1 VVRWSRF
8 LAFLLLTA
16 VILGGAGLTTKKI
29 WSHIPLGLDLR
40 GGFDVLYKIQPTK
53 DQKVNAAAQSAT
65 IAALDQRLA
74 SMNYTDPII
83 TAEGTDRVRVQLAGV
98 FNQDEVKRALVQE
111 AKLEFRAPDDKTV
124 LLTGADLKNNAQY
137 ETDPQT
143 NAPVV
148 AVEFKDPQKFADVTK
163 KYVGQPIGI
172 WLNGQLL
179 SKPTVQDVITSG
191 KSIITGMGSPK
202 EAIQLAQLLNAGA
215 LPFPLEQISS
225 TTVGPSLGESALRAT
240 LIAGGL
246 GIALIFLFMIVMYRI
261 PGLVA
266 DIALVAYIVL
276 ILGTFAGMHLTL
288 TLPGLA
294 ALVLGVGMAV
304 DANIITYER
313 IKDEL
318 RNGKSILSASI
329 SGSRRA
335 LRTILDSNIT
345 TLIAGIVMY
354 YFGTGAIKS
363 FAEALI
369 AGIVVSLITAVF
381 LSRLLLMLLMR
392 SNIIKNVKFIY
403 SGKGVQAK

>member
-8 LAFLLLTA
+8 LAFLLLAA
-16 VILGGAGLTTKKI
+16 VILGGAGFTTKKI
-29 WSHIPLGLDLR
+29 WNQIPLGLDLR

-111 AKLEFRAPDDKTV
+111 AKLEFRGPDDKTV

-163 KYVGQPIGI
+163 KYYQQQIGI

-179 SKPTVQDVITSG
+179 SKPTVQDVITNG
-191 KSIITGMGSPK
+191 KSVITGMGSPK
-202 EAIQLAQLLNAGA
+202 AAIQLAQLLNAGA

-240 LIAGGL
+240 LIAGGF